1 MGKLLVRRMLQMSLI
16 MVTLS
21 ALLFA
26 IFDSDQFRKR
36 VAVAELGGFGVA
48 TLSDSDYQ
56 EWLTRK
62 GLNAPFLSRYAH
74 WLENLAH
81 GDLGQSLEKDIAV
94 STLLKE
100 SLANT
105 AILAFFVL
113 LIMVPLSLTLGVLA
127 GMKEGSAL
135 DRVISFFAVFTTSIP
150 QIATAVILTVVLA
163 LGLGWVPTKSVMTE
177 GWSFRALVL
186 PILTLLLYDVGYIV
200 RMTRAAMVEVMA
212 SQYIRTAVLKG
223 LPYRRVIWKHA
234 LRNALIVPATLIF
247 LELNGLLSQ
256 VVVVEVFFQYAG
268 FGRMLFDAA
277 NYGDIQVLQA
287 ATLVA
292 VTVAVASQLFSDA
305 AYAYLN
311 PRVRFSK

>member
-1 MGKLLVRRMLQMSLI
+1 MGKLLIRRVLQMSLI
-16 MVTLS
+16 MVTVS

-36 VAVAELGGFGVA
+36 VAVAELGGFGIA

-56 EWLTRK
+56 AWLTRK

-74 WLENLAH
+74 WLESLAH
-81 GDLGQSLEKDIAV
+81 GDLGQSSEKDIAV

-105 AILAFFVL
+105 AILASLVL
-113 LIMVPLSLTLGVLA
+113 LVMVPLSLTLGVFA
-127 GMKEGSAL
+127 GMQEGSAL
-135 DRVISFFAVFTTSIP
+135 DRIISFFAVFTTSIP

-177 GWSFRALVL
+177 GWSLRALVM
-186 PILTLLLYDVGYIV
+186 PVLTLLLYDVGYIV

-223 LPYRRVIWKHA
+223 LPYRRIIWRHA
-234 LRNALIVPATLIF
+234 LRNALIVPVTLVF

-292 VTVAVASQLFSDA
+292 VGVAVASQLLSDA
-305 AYAYLN
+305 AYACLN
-311 PRVRFSK
+311 PRVRFTK